1 MSSSALKKSLDRADG
16 LGKKDTA
23 KKSCLFNFFAD

>member
-16 LGKKDTA
+16 LGNKDTA
-23 KKSCLFNFFAD
+23 KKNVFNGFFC